1 MNHSNVFRLK
11 QGDWVP
17 VKIKE
22 PPIPQPKPTPTK
34 VRRDDDLDP
43 HQTWMP

>member
-11 QGDWVP
+11 QGDWTP

-22 PPIPQPKPTPTK
+22 PPIPQPKATPTK
-34 VRRDDDLDP
+34 LRRDDDLDP
-43 HQTWMP
+43 HQTWMD